1 MRKLKHNNVTTIEK
15 ICLKP
20 LSFLMDY
27 FCFDFSKFGRDVQV
41 NSLHMFLEYINNF
54 CVKNFEIFFMV
65 IAYDITK
72 GLNYLHENKVADR
85 DIKPAN
91 TLVSNR
97 HYTSKETKEYKIK
110 KIICKLTD
118 FGGSRVVI
126 YSDTN
131 RIDSFNIRYQ

>member
-1 MRKLKHNNVTTIEK
+1 M
-15 ICLKP
+15 CLKP

-27 FCFDFSKFGRDVQV
+27 FCFDFFKFGRDVQV
-41 NSLHMFLEYINNF
+41 NSLDTFLEYINNF

-65 IAYDITK
+65 IVYIIK
-72 GLNYLHENKVADR
+72 GLKYLHENKVADR

-97 HYTSKETKEYKIK
+97 HYTSKETKEDKIK

-118 FGGSRVVI
+118 FGGSGVVI